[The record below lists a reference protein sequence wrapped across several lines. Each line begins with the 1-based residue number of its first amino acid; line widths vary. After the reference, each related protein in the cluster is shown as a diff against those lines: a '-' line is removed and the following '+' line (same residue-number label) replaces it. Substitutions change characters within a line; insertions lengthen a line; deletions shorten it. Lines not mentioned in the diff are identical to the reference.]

1 MRGIWVLLGMI
12 AIGGSTGAA
21 AGAPASPCWP
31 MRGRVVE
38 ADGGGAVAD
47 AEVAVAGGP
56 TGRSGEDG
64 RFELCVVGEPPLT
77 LTVRRPGQKGS
88 RLLEVASRP
97 AEELSIR
104 LEAELAG
111 RFADEVTVVA
121 PEERRIEPSREV
133 PVEAV
138 TATPGAGEDV
148 LQTIGALP
156 GVTSVD
162 DWSSRLYVRG
172 GRPDQN
178 GIFLDGI
185 PISDPYRVF
194 GLTSLFNPDT
204 VGAIDFLP
212 GGFDVRYGDRLS
224 AVVAVENR
232 DGRLDRALAGTASIA
247 LTSANLVAEGRLLE
261 KTPSSFLVSA
271 RRTYYDL
278 AMKGSGDSRSSYPS
292 FVDGQ
297 ARLAIEPAPGH
308 RLSLTLLGYD
318 EGTDLAEEEESDFGE
333 VDDRFAILDD
343 QKGFV
348 AGLNGKHR
356 FGEHFRLDYVLAAT
370 RNEQSSDLF
379 FSEGETGFETTY
391 VQALTADLLS
401 LRAQSELD
409 LGPHTLMAGFETAVS
424 SNDVQFRLATDDPRV
439 EVPASLRDF
448 AETEDF
454 HRQAAFV
461 QDTFRLTPTLALK
474 AGLRWDRSTLADTSS
489 VSPRASMR
497 WQPSP
502 KWELRGAWGLYTQSP
517 SYEALQGDGYFLD
530 LRGIKDLHLEP
541 ERAEHWLLGGS
552 HTLDG
557 GLRVA
562 LDLYHKELDDILQ
575 SGEELEDVLVLAA
588 DGSVQKTSITRPTF
602 LPENARRGYARG
614 AELVVTVLERPSR
627 PYYGMVSYTFGQART
642 RDDEAWRPEPWDRRH
657 TFSLVGGWRFHPRWE
672 LGLRWRYASG
682 FPTTP
687 VTRLLNV
694 VEDVD
699 GDGGY
704 DPDNGDFTTWQRDD
718 PPEVEGSANL
728 PDYHRLDLRLEYSP
742 PPKAKGV
749 RWTFYLDVIN
759 VYGREN
765 VVDWSYNADYTER
778 KALEGM
784 PILPSVG
791 VRLQF

>member
-1 MRGIWVLLGMI
+1 MRGIWVFVGVI
-12 AIGGSTGAA
+12 AVVGSTGAVASEA
-21 AGAPASPCWP
+21 ARPCWP
-31 MRGRVVE
+31 LRGRVVE
-38 ADGGGAVAD
+38 AESDRAVAH

-56 TGRSGEDG
+56 TGRTGEDG
-64 RFELCVVGEPPLT
+64 RFELCVAAEPPLT

-88 RLLEVASRP
+88 RLLELESRP
-97 AEELSIR
+97 AAELTVR
-104 LEAELAG
+104 LEAEPAG
-111 RFADEVTVVA
+111 RLDEAVTVVA
-121 PEERRIEPSREV
+121 REEQRVEPVREV

-156 GVTSVD
+156 GVASVD

-185 PISDPYRVF
+185 PIFDPYRMF

-247 LTSANLVAEGRLLE
+247 LTHANLVAEGRLLE

-278 AMKGSGDSRSSYPS
+278 AMKGSDDSRSSYPS

-318 EGTDLAEEEESDFGE
+318 EGTDLADDAEAEFGE
-333 VDDRFAILDD
+333 VDDRVEVLDD

-348 AGLNGKHR
+348 AGLNGEHR
-356 FGEHFRLDYVLAAT
+356 LGEHLRLGYVLAAT

-379 FSEGETGFETTY
+379 FREGETGFETTY

-401 LRAQSELD
+401 LRAHSELD
-409 LGPHTLMAGFETAVS
+409 LGPHTLMAGFETAAS

-439 EVPASLRDF
+439 EVPPSLRDF
-448 AETEDF
+448 SEAEDF
-454 HRQAAFV
+454 RKQAAFL

-474 AGLRWDRSTLADTSS
+474 AGLRWDRSTLTGTSG
-489 VSPRASMR
+489 VSPRASLR
-497 WQPSP
+497 WQPGP
-502 KWELRGAWGLYTQSP
+502 KWELRGAWGRYTQSP
-517 SYEALQGDGYFLD
+517 SYEGLQGDGYFLD
-530 LRGIKDLHLEP
+530 LRGIKDLRLRP
-541 ERAEHWLLGGS
+541 ERAEHWLIGATRELG
-552 HTLDG
+552 G

-562 LDLYHKELDDILQ
+562 LDLYDKELDDILQ
-575 SGEELEDVLVLAA
+575 SGEKLEEVLVLAE
-588 DGSVQKTSITRPTF
+588 DGSIQKASITRPTF

-614 AELVVTVLERPSR
+614 GELVVTILERPSR
-627 PYYGMVSYTFGQART
+627 PYYGMVSYSFGQART
-642 RDDEAWRPEPWDRRH
+642 RDDKAWRSEPWDRRH
-657 TFSLVGGWRFHPRWE
+657 SLSLVGGWRFRPGWE
-672 LGLRWRYASG
+672 LGIRWRYASG

-687 VTRLLNV
+687 VTRLLQV

-699 GDGGY
+699 GDGAY
-704 DPDNGDFTTWQRDD
+704 DPARGDFTTWQRDD
-718 PPEVEGSANL
+718 PPEAEGSKNL

-742 PPKAKGV
+742 PAGRV
-749 RWTFYLDVIN
+749 RWTYYLDVIN
-759 VYGREN
+759 AYAREN
-765 VVDWSYNADYTER
+765 VVGWSYSSDYTER
-778 KALEGM
+778 KADTGM

>member
-12 AIGGSTGAA
+12 VIGGSSGEA
-21 AGAPASPCWP
+21 AGAPTGSCWP
-31 MRGRVVE
+31 LRGQVVE
-38 ADGGGAVAD
+38 AEGGGAVAG

-56 TGRSGEDG
+56 TGRTGGDG

-88 RLLEVASRP
+88 RLFEVVTRP
-97 AEELSIR
+97 AAELSIR

-111 RFADEVTVVA
+111 RFAGEVTVVA
-121 PEERRIEPSREV
+121 PEERRIEPAREV

-138 TATPGAGEDV
+138 TATPGTGEDV

-185 PISDPYRVF
+185 PISDPYRMF

-247 LTSANLVAEGRLLE
+247 LTHANLVAEGRLLE

-297 ARLAIEPAPGH
+297 ARLAIEPSPGH

-318 EGTDLAEEEESDFGE
+318 EGTDLAEDEEADFGE

-348 AGLNGKHR
+348 AGLNGEHQL
-356 FGEHFRLDYVLAAT
+356 GEHFRLEYVLAAT
-370 RNEQSSDLF
+370 RNQQSSDIF
-379 FSEGETGFETTY
+379 FSEGETGYETTY

-409 LGPHTLMAGFETAVS
+409 LGRHTLMAGFETAVS
-424 SNDVQFRLATDDPRV
+424 SNDVQFRLTTDDPRV
-439 EVPASLRDF
+439 DVPPSLRDF

-461 QDTFRLTPTLALK
+461 QDTFRLTPTLSLK
-474 AGLRWDRSTLADTSS
+474 AGLRWDRSTLANTSS
-489 VSPRASMR
+489 VSPRASIR
-497 WQPSP
+497 WQPSS
-502 KWELRGAWGLYTQSP
+502 KWDLRGAWGRYTQSP
-517 SYEALQGDGYFLD
+517 SYEGLQGDGYFLD

-541 ERAEHWLLGGS
+541 ERAEHWLLGAS
-552 HTLDG
+552 RTLDG
-557 GLRVA
+557 GLRVG

-575 SGEELEDVLVLAA
+575 SGEELREVLVLAE
-588 DGSVQKTSITRPTF
+588 DGSVQKTSMTRLTY

-642 RDDEAWRPEPWDRRH
+642 RDDEAWRSEPWDRRH

-687 VTRLLNV
+687 VTRVLRV

-699 GDGGY
+699 GDGTY
-704 DPDNGDFTTWQRDD
+704 DPAHGDTTTWQRDD
-718 PPEVEGSANL
+718 SPEVEGSDNL
-728 PDYHRLDLRLEYSP
+728 PSYHRLDLRLEYSP
-742 PPKAKGV
+742 PPKGV

-759 VYGREN
+759 VYGRKN
-765 VVDWSYNADYTER
+765 VTGWTYNADYTQR
-778 KALEGM
+778 KAQEGM